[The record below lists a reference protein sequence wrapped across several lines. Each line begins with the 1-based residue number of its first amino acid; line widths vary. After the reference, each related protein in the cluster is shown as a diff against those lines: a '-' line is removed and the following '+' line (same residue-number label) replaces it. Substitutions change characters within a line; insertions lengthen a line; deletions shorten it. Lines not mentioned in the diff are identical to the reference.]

1 VVRTLAAA
9 ARQAKVLESCQMGK
23 LKEAHA
29 NNDNIGYPK
38 LFTGGAVGCQE
49 SPAGPAVNNFAA
61 ARAAAT
67 GSG

>member
-1 VVRTLAAA
+1 
-9 ARQAKVLESCQMGK
+9 
-23 LKEAHA
+23 
-29 NNDNIGYPK
+29 